1 MEWTTKNYYC
11 MRLASHLGFFVL
23 CSLASNASLVAQ
35 PLPAKG
41 IYTCT
46 DAAGKRLSADRPI
59 SQCAD
64 REQRVLGPTGVE
76 RSRLG
81 PALTEIEMAQRLEQ
95 QRHAQQMQQ
104 RALEQRRRDAVL
116 LARYPERSSH
126 DAARRTA
133 LAQIEELQAL
143 AHQQMLE
150 LDKGRQQLQQELAF
164 YVQDPSK
171 IPARLRGSVQDVEK
185 AQADQRAVL
194 AVQAQE
200 ALRIHQRF
208 DAELE
213 RLQSLWASQK

>member
-1 MEWTTKNYYC
+1 M
-11 MRLASHLGFFVL
+11 
-23 CSLASNASLVAQ
+23 AQ

>member
-1 MEWTTKNYYC
+1 M
-11 MRLASHLGFFVL
+11 
-23 CSLASNASLVAQ
+23 AQ

-76 RSRLG
+76 RGRVG

-95 QRHAQQMQQ
+95 QRHEQQLQQ

-126 DAARRTA
+126 DAARRSA
-133 LAQIEELQAL
+133 LAQIEELQLL
-143 AHQQMLE
+143 AQQQMLE

-164 YVQDPSK
+164 YVQDTSK
-171 IPARLRGSVQDVEK
+171 IPARLRGAVQDIEK
-185 AQADQRAVL
+185 AQADQRVVL

-200 ALRIHQRF
+200 ALRIEQRF
-208 DAELE
+208 DAELA